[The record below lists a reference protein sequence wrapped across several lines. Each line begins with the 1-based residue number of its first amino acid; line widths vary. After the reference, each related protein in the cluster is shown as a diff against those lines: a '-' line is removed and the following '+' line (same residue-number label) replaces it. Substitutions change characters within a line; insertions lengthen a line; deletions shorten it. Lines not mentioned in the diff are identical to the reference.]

1 MLANS
6 GAACLTGVEIVPQAV
21 ENARENAGLN
31 RLERARFVCADAND
45 EALDEADVIITDP
58 PRKGC
63 GESLIRRISSCKAKR
78 VVYISCNPDTLA
90 RDCRLFEEFGYRYGK
105 VYLFDLFP
113 RTGHVEA
120 VVCLEKSEVQG

>member
-1 MLANS
+1 MKKLIFAAAIS
-6 GAACLTGVEIVPQAV
+6 LLLCAGGAALWAHVSSDEF
-21 ENARENAGLN
+21 L
-31 RLERARFVCADAND
+31 DANA
-45 EALDEADVIITDP
+45 EALNEADVVVTDP

-63 GESLIRRISSCKAKR
+63 GESLIRRMTDCGAKR
-78 VVYISCNPDTLA
+78 IVYISCNPDTLA